1 VKLAADDSEY
11 TEIFLPFP
19 GFSVFRR
26 YMPFAYSRTVHFA
39 DTDAAGVVFFANFL
53 SICHE
58 AYEEALAA
66 NGIELRTFFAENA
79 VIVPIVKS
87 EADYLRPLFCGDKLR
102 VTVTP
107 APLSENSFEIRY
119 EIVKLGL
126 IEKVSARVHTVHV
139 CTSPGKKARALLPPA
154 LTKWLLGDAAP

>member
-1 VKLAADDSEY
+1 
-11 TEIFLPFP
+11 
-19 GFSVFRR
+19 
-26 YMPFAYSRTVHFA
+26 MPYAYYRTVHFA

-66 NGIELRTFFAENA
+66 SGIDLKTFFAENA
-79 VIVPIVKS
+79 VIVPIMKS
-87 EADYLRPLFCGDKLR
+87 EADYLRPLFCGDKIR

-107 APLSENSFEIRY
+107 TPISENSFDIRF

-126 IEKVSARVHTVHV
+126 MEKVSARVHTVHV
-139 CTSPGKKARALLPPA
+139 CTSPGKKARAPLPHA
-154 LTKWLLGDAAP
+154 LTKWVLGDAASDP